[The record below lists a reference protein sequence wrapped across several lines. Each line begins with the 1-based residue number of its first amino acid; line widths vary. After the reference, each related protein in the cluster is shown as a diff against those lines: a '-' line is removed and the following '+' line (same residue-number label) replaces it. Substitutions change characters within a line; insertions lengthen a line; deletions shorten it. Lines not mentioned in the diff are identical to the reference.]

1 MGKKGY
7 LKKMPYNYSWREATS
22 QGLDFFLSFFA
33 CMFWNLRVF
42 WNNENT
48 LEIKYVGDNLI
59 REKQLREVN
68 VNKVQITNLKNLKD
82 SN

>member
-1 MGKKGY
+1 
-7 LKKMPYNYSWREATS
+7 
-22 QGLDFFLSFFA
+22 
-33 CMFWNLRVF
+33 MFWNLRVF

-68 VNKVQITNLKNLKD
+68 VNKVQITNLKDLKD